1 MSSPPLIGRLPA
13 QEARS
18 YAAGPSRPQAPI
30 QRRQRLIHELR
41 LCTLV
46 NLSWSATQPATGELA
61 VAQPTTVFINR
72 IVRGPESGR
81 RSAITSY
88 LDIQIIQRDDVA
100 LRARRV
106 SAPIKMVQS
115 SEPRVAPSRRSKLAL
130 TSRGPTRWNRTSFLN
145 CWIIFQRGTSLNCQ
159 TRLWIHHRAVFRSL
173 VPPIGADQSI
183 DKTPRAC
190 CLSASLSIF
199 AKTKCQNTSLPRKS

>member
-130 TSRGPTRWNRTSFLN
+130 TSARPQVAPSRFSEPLASVLRE
-145 CWIIFQRGTSLNCQ
+145 
-159 TRLWIHHRAVFRSL
+159 
-173 VPPIGADQSI
+173 PPFGG
-183 DKTPRAC
+183 
-190 CLSASLSIF
+190 SLSISF
-199 AKTKCQNTSLPRKS
+199 RVTRQYGRLLPQCRSKSLLFSVLFLREAARITVLFFVLFLRA